1 MKIAVCDDELIIC
14 QKLTELITDYPQTE
28 PVSIKTFISGD
39 DLLKSSDDFD
49 LVFLDIQLPGI
60 DGLAVGEQL
69 LRKDPDLI
77 LVLISSSFHYISQS
91 YHIRT
96 FQFMLKPIEKD
107 FFAAEFKRCL
117 QKYQSTRGNY
127 TIISQREEVKLPI
140 KDIVYIQS
148 DLRESLF
155 YLANGRKYATYRK
168 LSDVAAELE
177 GFNFLRCHKSYLVN
191 LRWIIKYRKK
201 ELTIRINNQ
210 DKILPISRHFQE
222 SFAQQYGIYR
232 AKRS

>member
-1 MKIAVCDDELIIC
+1 MKIAVCDDEPIIC
-14 QKLTELITDYPQTE
+14 QQISELIIAYSPSE
-28 PVSIKTFISGD
+28 PVLIKTFTSGYA
-39 DLLKSSDDFD
+39 LLNAEDSFD
-49 LVFLDIQLPGI
+49 LVFLDIQLPDI

-69 LRKDPDLI
+69 LSKDPDLI
-77 LVLISSSFHYISQS
+77 LVLISSNFHYISQS

-96 FQFMLKPIEKD
+96 FQFMLKPIEED
-107 FFAAEFKRCL
+107 FFALEFKRCL
-117 QKYQSTRGNY
+117 QKYQNTRGHY

-168 LSDVAAELE
+168 LSEVAAELE

-191 LRWIIKYRKK
+191 LRWISKHHKNEVIV
-201 ELTIRINNQ
+201 RIANQ
-210 DKILPISRHFQE
+210 DRRLPISRSFQE
-222 SFAQQYGIYR
+222 SFAQQYSQYR
-232 AKRS
+232 AKRV